1 MISRA
6 YLLTG
11 RGRVYF
17 LIGIRHRLLS
27 SNIVEAVL
35 SPKGIYSTRR
45 KSFSSTFADMSS
57 TLNSKCKCNRFAFSL
72 QKAFED
78 DHIESFYRKAIQC
91 VTQEDYDKIVAFRY
105 KDDSL
110 ACLAGRL
117 FLRQMTKRLT
127 GAAWHEIEFARTE
140 KGKPYLVKPEGTT
153 FGMNVSH
160 QGDYT
165 VFASSCSEKVGV
177 DVMRLDI
184 CRNNKSADEYIN
196 SMAKSA
202 SAEEL
207 RQMRGQP
214 TEAMKMTIFYRFWCL
229 KEAVLKA
236 TGEGIVNDLSRYDFR
251 IDPSERYKP
260 GCFLTSTTVL
270 ADGKLQSQWI
280 FEESFVDNTHSIA
293 VCREKK
299 LPKTCMFCQ
308 DLEAKLFFSKVG
320 FDFLLD
326 GATVLNPIPN
336 DAAEEFENFQK
347 KLRKTF

>member
-1 MISRA
+1 MA
-6 YLLTG
+6 
-11 RGRVYF
+11 
-17 LIGIRHRLLS
+17 
-27 SNIVEAVL
+27 
-35 SPKGIYSTRR
+35 STRE
-45 KSFSSTFADMSS
+45 
-57 TLNSKCKCNRFAFSL
+57 NINPKCKCNRFAFSL

-78 DHIESFYRKAIQC
+78 EHLEAYFRKAIQC
-91 VTQEDYDKIVAFRY
+91 VNQEDYDKIMAFRY

-117 FLRQMTKRLT
+117 FLRQISKRFT
-127 GAAWHEIEFARTE
+127 DANWHEIEFARTE
-140 KGKPYLVKPEGTT
+140 KGKPYLVKPEGHS
-153 FGMNVSH
+153 FGLNVSH

-184 CRNNKSADEYIN
+184 NRNNKSADEYIN
-196 SMAKSA
+196 SMARSA

-207 RQMRGQP
+207 KQMRGQA
-214 TEAMKMTIFYRFWCL
+214 TEAMKMTMFYRYWCL

-251 IDPSERYKP
+251 IDPSDRFKP

-270 ADGKLQSQWI
+270 ADGKLQNQWT
-280 FEESFVDNTHSIA
+280 FEESFVDSTHAIA

-299 LPKTCMFCQ
+299 LPKSCMFAQ
-308 DLEAKLFFSKVG
+308 DPESKLFFSKVG
-320 FDFLLD
+320 FDFLLNS
-326 GATVLNPIPN
+326 ATVLNPLPN
-336 DAAEEFENFQK
+336 DAATEYENFQE